1 MSATQSS
8 CMTLYGLVGS
18 DYGTVQYQIWN
29 CLCDQEWSELVRP
42 KTVVILMVHSSISY
56 MKIDKDQVDCFQC
69 KYARGTKSHKV

>member
-29 CLCDQEWSELVRP
+29 CFCDQQWSELVRP
-42 KTVVILMVHSSISY
+42 KTIVIGVFTY
-56 MKIDKDQVDCFQC
+56 GAQ
-69 KYARGTKSHKV
+69 

>member
-1 MSATQSS
+1 MKKLKQPLDESSRLLKIALGKQMSATQAS

-42 KTVVILMVHSSISY
+42 KIIIIGVFTFGA
-56 MKIDKDQVDCFQC
+56 Q
-69 KYARGTKSHKV
+69 